1 MHKWTGLTLAAVL
14 VAAATVGAAAQQ
26 HVVIKRF
33 GPHGSELP
41 PGPPPGPPFA
51 MLEEMLQ
58 LTDVQKA
65 SLKAIHEEERR
76 AAEPLLDEIR
86 QHHESIRT
94 ALDSEV
100 PDPLAIGQETIT
112 AHQVEKQLAQLHGTC
127 REKLAAQLTDEQRE
141 KLAAFEKEHGPI
153 PGPGMRMR
161 IVRTHDGKTTV
172 DEHPEE

>member
-14 VAAATVGAAAQQ
+14 VAAATLGAAAQQ

-33 GPHGSELP
+33 GHPGSEM
-41 PGPPPGPPFA
+41 PPGPPFA

-58 LTDVQKA
+58 LTDAQKA

-76 AAEPLLDEIR
+76 AAEPLLDQIR
-86 QHHESIRT
+86 QHHEAIRT

-100 PDPLAIGQETIT
+100 PDALAIGQETIA
-112 AHQVEKQLAQLHGTC
+112 AHQVEKQLAELHGTY

-153 PGPGMRMR
+153 PGPGMRIR
-161 IVRTHDGKTTV
+161 VVRTRDGHTTV